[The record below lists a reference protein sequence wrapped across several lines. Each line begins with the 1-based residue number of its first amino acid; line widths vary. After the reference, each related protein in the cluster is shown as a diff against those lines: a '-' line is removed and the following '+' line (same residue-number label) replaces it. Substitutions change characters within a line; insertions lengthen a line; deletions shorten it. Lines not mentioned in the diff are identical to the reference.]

1 MVQRSTEK
9 RPVAGKVAIPHDGKT
24 PVSVAL
30 NVIIS
35 KANGTYRYQG

>member
-1 MVQRSTEK
+1 MMQRCREQS
-9 RPVAGKVAIPHDGKT
+9 VAGKIAIPHDGKT

-35 KANGTYRYQG
+35 KANGTYRYQD